1 MSPTSRSRDRREAR
15 ATELE
20 AAHCLAQFAALKDNP
35 NSGHIERVGLL
46 SALIAQALGMSDE
59 DVETIR
65 YAAQLHDVGKVGI
78 PDVILFNDNPL
89 TLEQLDIVKTHTVIG
104 ATILANTQMHVFR
117 VAEAIA
123 LHHHENWNG
132 TGYTPGLAGDAIPL
146 VARIVRVS
154 DAYDAMTM
162 SRPYAEP
169 WRREAAVEFIQGQS
183 GLTFDPLVVNAFS
196 AVVNSAL
203 DAVIA

>member
-1 MSPTSRSRDRREAR
+1 MSTARSRGRREAR
-15 ATELE
+15 AVEIE
-20 AAHCLAQFAALKDNP
+20 AAQCLAQFAALKDNP

-78 PDVILFNDNPL
+78 PDAILFNDNPL
-89 TLEQLDIVKTHTVIG
+89 TLEQLDVVKTHTVIG
-104 ATILANTQMHVFR
+104 ATILSNTQMQLFR

-169 WRREAAVEFIQGQS
+169 WRREAAVEFIQNQS

-196 AVVNSAL
+196 SVVHSAL
-203 DAVIA
+203 DAVIV